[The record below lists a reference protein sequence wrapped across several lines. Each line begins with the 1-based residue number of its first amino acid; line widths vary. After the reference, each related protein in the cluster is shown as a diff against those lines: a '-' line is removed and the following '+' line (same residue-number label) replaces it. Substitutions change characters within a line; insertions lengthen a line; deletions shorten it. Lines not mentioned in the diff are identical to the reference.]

1 MKTKVIN
8 LLGGSGLGKSTTA
21 ALLFGELKLLGKQAE
36 LVREYVKEWAWEGK
50 PVGVFGQNII
60 YGQQLARESM
70 LYGKVEYIVTD
81 SPLIL
86 AAIYQKF
93 YTGKDTI
100 AACIFNDLESAKL
113 QGVEHIN
120 IVLRRNKVFDPR
132 GRYETEAQARMVDV
146 AVVEYLKANN
156 QPFIF
161 EDGDD
166 RARIQN
172 IIKAVVNE

>member
-36 LVREYVKEWAWEGK
+36 LVREYVKEWAWAGRKVQPTDQTKIFREQLK
-50 PVGVFGQNII
+50 REKLYWGVVDF
-60 YGQQLARESM
+60 
-70 LYGKVEYIVTD
+70 VVTD

-86 AAIYQKF
+86 GPVYQKF
-93 YTGKDTI
+93 YQGD
-100 AACIFNDLESAKL
+100 DLITPTVFKALEKAKRT
-113 QGVEHIN
+113 GVEHIN
-120 IVLRRNKVFDPR
+120 IVLRRNKAFDPR
-132 GRYETEAQARMVDV
+132 GRYENESQARAVDD
-146 AVVEYLKANN
+146 AVVQYLEAYNL
-156 QPFIF
+156 PYIF

-172 IIKAVVNE
+172 IIKAVTT